1 MGAFINQKNGY
12 GWTVVTPENQ
22 IDADENGTYLI
33 VKPYEP
39 ITKTIYV
46 DVDDG
51 QVPIYIAKAFRL
63 YTDDTGGVTADV
75 ATTGLDVNIDIE
87 VRVPDESF
95 VDVYIKGFAT
105 SDVVVTFSRVSGS
118 TNKVRIYKF
127 SEAGI

>member
-12 GWTVVTPENQ
+12 GWSVVTPANQ

-33 VKPYEP
+33 ASHTEAIAK
-39 ITKTIYV
+39 II
-46 DVDDG
+46 DIAIDDG
-51 QVPIYIAKAFRL
+51 QAPIYIAKAFRI
-63 YTDDTGGVTADV
+63 YTDDTGGVTVNV

-87 VRVPDESF
+87 VTVPDESF